1 MLEKRVIITGKPVV
15 SSNNILQKAAY
26 PVQQNNKNKFDHF
39 VTKLNKGS
47 LCVALLLFDKC
58 IC

>member
-15 SSNNILQKAAY
+15 SSNNILQKAAH

-39 VTKLNKGS
+39 VTKLN
-47 LCVALLLFDKC
+47 
-58 IC
+58 